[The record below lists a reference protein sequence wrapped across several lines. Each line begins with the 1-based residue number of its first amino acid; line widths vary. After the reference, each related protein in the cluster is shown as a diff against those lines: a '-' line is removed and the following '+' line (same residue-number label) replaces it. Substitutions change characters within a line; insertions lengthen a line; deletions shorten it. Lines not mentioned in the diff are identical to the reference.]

1 MEHKKVNFLH
11 SVRLK
16 MLLAMAFFAFVTGGF
31 ACALFISSTKEEI
44 GSVTRGYMRDLSRDY
59 GVMLDNELDTDGDDA
74 LSGEHLA
81 SILAGVQVEGVE
93 SSYIY
98 VVSGD
103 GTMLYHPTAEKI
115 GKPVENKAVND
126 AVAKI
131 AKGEKVENEVVKYEF
146 KGADKYAGIYVNDTQ
161 DFIMVV
167 TADYDDVFS
176 SIRKVEGKI
185 GIIVLLE
192 LLIVVT
198 IGSAFAHIIVKP
210 MNEVSELTVKVGDMD
225 LTKNEIQTRLANRR
239 DEIGRMGRSLDYL
252 TQSLKGV
259 VENIKEKSAQVMDA
273 ANVLDSDATETSTT
287 MEQVEQAVNDIAEG
301 ATTQAGE
308 TQRAEEQ
315 VIEMGNM
322 VQETSDEV
330 EKLLAFAQEMQEC
343 TSQASDMLQALE
355 KVNAR
360 AEEHIDI
367 IAEQTNTTNEA
378 AMKISEATHLITS
391 IAEETNLLA
400 LNASIEAARAGEA
413 GRGFAVV
420 ASQIQKLAE
429 QTNSASGN
437 IEEIVEALLNDS
449 ELVVETMTNAQGII
463 TRQNDFIEGTEGSV
477 ATVMNEIEH
486 SVSSIR
492 SIESRM
498 KELECAR
505 KEIMQVFKAMSDIA
519 THNVSDTEKTNTALG
534 AMTAD
539 FKNIEQSTESLR
551 TMADALANHIQN
563 FQV

>member
-44 GSVTRGYMRDLSRDY
+44 GSVTRGYMRDLSRAY

-103 GTMLYHPTAEKI
+103 GTMLYHPTADKI
-115 GKPVENKAVND
+115 GKPVENKAVSD

-192 LLIVVT
+192 LLIVAT
-198 IGSAFAHIIVKP
+198 IGSVFAHIIVKP

-225 LTKNEIQTRLANRR
+225 LTKNEI
-239 DEIGRMGRSLDYL
+239 DEGYEKNTGLVIVQRFTELDAMAVP
-252 TQSLKGV
+252 GV
-259 VENIKEKSAQVMDA
+259 LCCHHGPFAWGKDA
-273 ANVLDSDATETSTT
+273 AE
-287 MEQVEQAVNDIAEG
+287 AVHN
-301 ATTQAGE
+301 
-308 TQRAEEQ
+308 
-315 VIEMGNM
+315 
-322 VQETSDEV
+322 
-330 EKLLAFAQEMQEC
+330 
-343 TSQASDMLQALE
+343 
-355 KVNAR
+355 
-360 AEEHIDI
+360 
-367 IAEQTNTTNEA
+367 
-378 AMKISEATHLITS
+378 
-391 IAEETNLLA
+391 
-400 LNASIEAARAGEA
+400 
-413 GRGFAVV
+413 AVV
-420 ASQIQKLAE
+420 METVAE
-429 QTNSASGN
+429 MAFHCEQLGKAAGTISRAQLDKHYFRKHG
-437 IEEIVEALLNDS
+437 E
-449 ELVVETMTNAQGII
+449 NAYYGQ
-463 TRQNDFIEGTEGSV
+463 E
-477 ATVMNEIEH
+477 
-486 SVSSIR
+486 R
-492 SIESRM
+492 SR
-498 KELECAR
+498 
-505 KEIMQVFKAMSDIA
+505 
-519 THNVSDTEKTNTALG
+519 
-534 AMTAD
+534 
-539 FKNIEQSTESLR
+539 
-551 TMADALANHIQN
+551 
-563 FQV
+563 

>member
-1 MEHKKVNFLH
+1 M
-11 SVRLK
+11 
-16 MLLAMAFFAFVTGGF
+16 
-31 ACALFISSTKEEI
+31 
-44 GSVTRGYMRDLSRDY
+44 
-59 GVMLDNELDTDGDDA
+59 
-74 LSGEHLA
+74 
-81 SILAGVQVEGVE
+81 
-93 SSYIY
+93 
-98 VVSGD
+98 
-103 GTMLYHPTAEKI
+103 
-115 GKPVENKAVND
+115 
-126 AVAKI
+126 
-131 AKGEKVENEVVKYEF
+131 
-146 KGADKYAGIYVNDTQ
+146 NDTQ

-330 EKLLAFAQEMQEC
+330 EKLLAFAQDMHDC
-343 TSQASDMLQALE
+343 TAQASQILKALE
-355 KVNAR
+355 QVNAR
-360 AEEHIDI
+360 AEENIDI

-400 LNASIEAARAGEA
+400 LNASIEAARAGEQ
-413 GRGFAVV
+413 GKGFGVV
-420 ASQIQKLAE
+420 ASEIQKLAE
-429 QTNSASGN
+429 QTNESAAILKRLYRSCFRM
-437 IEEIVEALLNDS
+437 LR
-449 ELVVETMTNAQGII
+449 
-463 TRQNDFIEGTEGSV
+463 RQW
-477 ATVMNEIEH
+477 
-486 SVSSIR
+486 R
-492 SIESRM
+492 Q
-498 KELECAR
+498 C
-505 KEIMQVFKAMSDIA
+505 
-519 THNVSDTEKTNTALG
+519 
-534 AMTAD
+534 
-539 FKNIEQSTESLR
+539 
-551 TMADALANHIQN
+551 MA
-563 FQV
+563 

>member
-44 GSVTRGYMRDLSRDY
+44 GSVTRGYMRDLSRAY

-103 GTMLYHPTAEKI
+103 GTMLYHPTADKI
-115 GKPVENKAVND
+115 GKPVENKAVSD

-192 LLIVVT
+192 LLIVAT
-198 IGSAFAHIIVKP
+198 IGSVFAHIIVKP

-273 ANVLDSDATETSTT
+273 ANVLDSDATE
-287 MEQVEQAVNDIAEG
+287 G

-308 TQRAEEQ
+308 TQRAEEH
-315 VIEMGNM
+315 VVEMGNM

-343 TSQASDMLQALE
+343 TSQASDILQALE

-400 LNASIEAARAGEA
+400 LNASIEAARAGEQ
-413 GRGFAVV
+413 GKGFGVV
-420 ASQIQKLAE
+420 ASEIQKLAE
-429 QTNSASGN
+429 QTNESATH
-437 IEEIVEALLNDS
+437 IEEIVQELLHDA
-449 ELVVETMTNAQGII
+449 EKAVETMYG
-463 TRQNDFIEGTEGSV
+463 V
-477 ATVMNEIEH
+477 
-486 SVSSIR
+486 
-492 SIESRM
+492 
-498 KELECAR
+498 
-505 KEIMQVFKAMSDIA
+505 KEIMHTQSDHVEQTESAFEQVQSG
-519 THNVSDTEKTNTALG
+519 V
-534 AMTAD
+534 
-539 FKNIEQSTESLR
+539 EQSIEGINRISEHTTRLNDAREKVVGIVQNLTSIAEANAAGTEQTSASTTEVGAIMEDISGKSTAMRQAAQELDEG
-551 TMADALANHIQN
+551 MNIFKL
-563 FQV
+563 